1 MQEKNLRIEDQPDEA
16 DLKFLEDSL
25 IRFNLTKT
33 GIVDDRNLAIFIR
46 DEQGRII
53 AGLSGWTWGGC
64 LEVEYLWVQEDQRH
78 QGYGQRLLA
87 AAEKEALARHCFQA
101 ILDTHS
107 FQAPDFYQKL
117 GYEIVGTI
125 KDHPKG
131 SYNYLLRKSL
141 I

>member
-1 MQEKNLRIEDQPDEA
+1 MPEKPLKIEDHPDEA

-25 IRFNLTKT
+25 IRFNLNKT
-33 GIVDDRNLAIFIR
+33 GMFDDRNLAIFIR
-46 DEQGRII
+46 DENGRII

-64 LEVEYLWVQEDQRH
+64 LQVEYLWVQEDQRH
-78 QGYGQRLLA
+78 QGYGKRLLE
-87 AAEKEALARHCFQA
+87 AAEKEAIARQCFQA

-117 GYEIVGTI
+117 GYEIAGII

-131 SYNYLLRKSL
+131 SNNYLLRKSL
-141 I
+141 V